1 MENKHM
7 GSNHQDAVYNILER
21 QNMGMKIQAVLFDMG
36 GTIETFGYT
45 RELRLKTTAVIKQC
59 LLHAGIDLQL
69 SNEQLFDVI
78 SNGLERYKRWS
89 LQSMEEL
96 PARRVWS
103 EYILSNFDVD
113 KEKLA
118 EIAERLMLLIETRFY
133 RRAMRPE
140 MPGVLQALKQMGL
153 KIGLISNV
161 NSRGQVP
168 TNLKDYGIIDYFHP
182 IVLSSEYG
190 RRKPD
195 PSIFHYAA
203 RLINAPTSQCVYVGD
218 RVVRD
223 IDGARRA
230 GFGLAIQIRH
240 DFEHGENDKGF
251 KPDAVIDNMTELLDV
266 LREKRACEEAYEDDR
281 KIRALIFDAGD
292 ILYYRPQR
300 GSGFVTFLKEL
311 GLEIRPNH
319 AHQKKEIEYQAYRG
333 QITHDDYREAV
344 VRMYGITQPE
354 QLARGKQAL
363 IDDDANVAFFE
374 GVPETLLAL
383 KERGFLLGIVTD
395 TANSISAKLSWFERG
410 GFGHVWDSIISSMDI
425 GTRKP
430 DPRIYQAALQQLG
443 LTPDQAVF
451 VGHRVSELAGARAVG
466 MQTIAFNYDQD
477 ASADYFIGQFSDTL
491 KVPVLD

>member
-1 MENKHM
+1 
-7 GSNHQDAVYNILER
+7 
-21 QNMGMKIQAVLFDMG
+21 MGMKIQAVIFDMG

-45 RELRLKTTAVIKQC
+45 RELRLETTAVIQQR
-59 LLHAGIDLQL
+59 LIRAGIDLHL

-78 SNGLERYKRWS
+78 STGLDRYKRWS
-89 LQSMEEL
+89 LQSMDEL

-103 EYILSNFDVD
+103 EYILSNGDVN

-118 EIAERLMLLIETRFY
+118 EISEDLMFLIETRFY

-140 MPGVLQALKQMGL
+140 MPAVLQAIKQMGL

-168 TNLKDYGIIDYFHP
+168 TNLKEYGIIEYFHP

-240 DFEHGENDKGF
+240 NFEHGENDEGAT
-251 KPDAVIDNMTELLDV
+251 PDAVIDNMTELLAILQKNRDHAEA
-266 LREKRACEEAYEDDR
+266 REDGR

-292 ILYYRPQR
+292 ILYFRPQR
-300 GSGFVTFLKEL
+300 GRGFATFLNEL
-311 GLEIRPNH
+311 GLEISPNH
-319 AHQKKEIEYQAYRG
+319 AQQKKEIEFQAYRG
-333 QITHDDYREAV
+333 QITHDEYRAAV
-344 VRMYGITQPE
+344 VGMYGITGPE
-354 QLARGKQAL
+354 ELARGKQAL
-363 IDDDANVAFFE
+363 IDDDANVDFFD
-374 GVPETLLAL
+374 GVPETLRAL
-383 KERGFLLGIVTD
+383 KEQGFLLGIVTD

-410 GFGHVWDSIISSMDI
+410 GFGHVWDSITSSMDI

-430 DPRIYQAALQQLG
+430 DPKIYQAALQQLG

-451 VGHRVSELAGARAVG
+451 VGHRAPELAGARAVG
-466 MQTIAFNYDQD
+466 MQTVAFNYDKD
-477 ASADYFIGQFSDTL
+477 ASADYFVEKFSDLL